1 MIGPFFLSSL
11 APLLTFLR
19 EVFTTFLEYFFVAV
33 VARVAFAFNA
43 RLLVALTVPPLV
55 TRSLLF
61 PFPKPSADSSSSTV
75 AAASVSA
82 SVSPSVSASVP
93 SASTD
98 ADPGE
103 PDPGERPAFV
113 SLGSWSDRGAPTPA

>member
-1 MIGPFFLSSL
+1 M
-11 APLLTFLR
+11 A
-19 EVFTTFLEYFFVAV
+19 VV

-43 RLLVALTVPPLV
+43 RLLVALTFPPLV

-61 PFPKPSADSSSSTV
+61 PFPKPSADSSSST
-75 AAASVSA
+75 AAPAASISA

-98 ADPGE
+98 ADPAE
-103 PDPGERPAFV
+103 RADPGERPAFV